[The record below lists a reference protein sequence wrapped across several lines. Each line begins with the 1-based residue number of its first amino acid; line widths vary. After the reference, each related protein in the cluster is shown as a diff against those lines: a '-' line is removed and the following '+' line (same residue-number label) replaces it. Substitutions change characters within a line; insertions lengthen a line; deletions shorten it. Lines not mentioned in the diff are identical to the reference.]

1 VTALL
6 AATRAIHFASL
17 MALFGGSAYGSLL
30 RRAGL
35 SEPPLKPERAL
46 FTIAASLALVS
57 GIIWFCLIAGQMSGD
72 WRGSMDPGTLQL
84 AASATRFGQIFLG
97 RFVGLVALWFFCIV
111 RTKPHGLGFSVL
123 AGFLLALLAP
133 ISHAAAAGGDIA
145 IMGAA
150 SDAAHLLTAGFWVGG
165 LMILATLVPRS
176 GGNPR
181 TLLGPL
187 RLFSIWGSFVV
198 ALLVLTGL
206 INAISVL
213 PASAMSFRN
222 AYFDLLSV
230 KVGLALAMVALAALN
245 RWQLAPALRN
255 GGSRAVGHLA
265 ASISAEVALGLTIV
279 GIAGYLGVTAPH

>member
-1 VTALL
+1 
-6 AATRAIHFASL
+6 
-17 MALFGGSAYGSLL
+17 
-30 RRAGL
+30 
-35 SEPPLKPERAL
+35 
-46 FTIAASLALVS
+46 
-57 GIIWFCLIAGQMSGD
+57 
-72 WRGSMDPGTLQL
+72 MDPGTLQL